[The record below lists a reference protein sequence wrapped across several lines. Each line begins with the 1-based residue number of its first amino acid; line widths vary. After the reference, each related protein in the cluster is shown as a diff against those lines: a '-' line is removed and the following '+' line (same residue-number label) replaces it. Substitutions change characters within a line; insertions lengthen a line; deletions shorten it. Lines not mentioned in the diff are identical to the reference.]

1 MKKLL
6 MIGCAVF
13 MLAIVVYGQ
22 TAGPQSTNPSAT
34 SVSSQRALLDQYCV
48 SCHNQKQKNAGL
60 ALDKLDLER
69 VGENAGRITHRNYT
83 SFSPT
88 YCESACG
95 YYEEVMKMHGAA
107 RHAVDHPKCL
117 GRGAQECIFE
127 LRWS

>member
-1 MKKLL
+1 MVRHGTRRPTEKCCCRVLFVFNSEVSNAEQFMKRLL

-13 MLAIVVYGQ
+13 MLAIGVSGQ

-69 VGENAGRITHRNYT
+69 VGENA
-83 SFSPT
+83 
-88 YCESACG
+88 EA
-95 YYEEVMKMHGAA
+95 
-107 RHAVDHPKCL
+107 
-117 GRGAQECIFE
+117 
-127 LRWS
+127 W